1 MKIDFEFNTEFG
13 TFRDSLNLPDDHN
26 LSDQEIQTMKESR
39 RDSWVDF
46 IKNAPDVVIT
56 EDSNG

>member
-26 LSDQEIQTMKESR
+26 LSDQEIQTMKEKR
-39 RDSWVDF
+39 RDSWISF
-46 IKNAPDVVIT
+46 IKNAPDIIA
-56 EDSNG
+56 EDSDG